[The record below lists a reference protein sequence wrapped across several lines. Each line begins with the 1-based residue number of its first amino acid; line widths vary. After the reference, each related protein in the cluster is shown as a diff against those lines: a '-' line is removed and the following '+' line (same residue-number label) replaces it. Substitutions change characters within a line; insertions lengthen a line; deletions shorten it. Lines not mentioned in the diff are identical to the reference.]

1 MGYTHYWYHTPQPTP
16 ADDQQWKSMLRLA
29 KDLFNHHALAG
40 ADGTGGAEAT
50 PERIV
55 FNGVGDENGHETFW
69 FSRDPEQDL
78 APRRKERTGE
88 DRYFRFCKTARKPY
102 DLCVVA
108 MLARA
113 ERLGL
118 IRFESDGS
126 PAELKDGRKLEQQ
139 LGQ

>member
-1 MGYTHYWYHTPQPTP
+1 MGYTHYWYHTPQPKP
-16 ADDQQWKSMLRLA
+16 AHDKQWNSMLRLA
-29 KDLFNHHALAG
+29 NDLFNHHPLAG

-50 PERIV
+50 PEHIV
-55 FNGVGDENGHETFW
+55 FNGVGDDKRHETFW
-69 FSRDPEQDL
+69 FSRDPDQDL
-78 APRRKERTGE
+78 AQRRKERTGE
-88 DRYFRFCKTARKPY
+88 DRSFRFCKTARKPY

-113 ERLGL
+113 ERLDL
-118 IRFESDGS
+118 IRIESDGS

>member
-1 MGYTHYWYHTPQPTP
+1 MGYTHYWYHLPQHTP
-16 ADDQQWKSMLRLA
+16 AHDKQWNSMLRLA
-29 KDLFNHHALAG
+29 NDLFNNHPLAG

-55 FNGVGDENGHETFW
+55 FNGVGDDNSHETFW
-69 FSRDPEQDL
+69 FRRDPEQAL
-78 APRRKERTGE
+78 AEWRKERTE
-88 DRYFRFCKTARKPY
+88 DDRYFSFCKTARKPY
-102 DLCVVA
+102 DICVVA